1 MLSLLPCKEQGVRA
15 WTARGA
21 IGEGLGIQLGH
32 GIWVPPQGRQQNLI
46 AIRPAAAA
54 SHELRIS
61 AGGLDE
67 PQSG

>member
-1 MLSLLPCKEQGVRA
+1 MLSFLPCKEQGVRA

-21 IGEGLGIQLGH
+21 TGEGMGIQWAWDLG
-32 GIWVPPQGRQQNLI
+32 
-46 AIRPAAAA
+46 PAAGQAA
-54 SHELRIS
+54 KPHCDPACSRRSHELRIS

>member
-1 MLSLLPCKEQGVRA
+1 MLSFLPCKEQGVRA
-15 WTARGA
+15 WTARGT
-21 IGEGLGIQLGH
+21 IGEGLGIQLA
-32 GIWVPPQGRQQNLI
+32 WALALPQGRQQNFI
-46 AIRPAAAA
+46 AIRPAADA